1 MALTGKQRQ
10 FVEAKARGASNTQA
24 ALKAGYSEATAPQAG
39 SRLAKH
45 PEVIAA
51 LAKLAERAKS
61 KSKGSTKE
69 KSGTKPQAS
78 QPIVPPGSNVLALSK
93 LYEDPKAFLK
103 AVMNDTV
110 SDMKLRVDAAKAM
123 LPYEHAR
130 LGEGGKKEQKNA
142 AAKTAASKFAPAQ
155 PPKLVAAGGKK
166 V

>member
-1 MALTGKQRQ
+1 MGLTSKQRQ
-10 FVEAKARGASNTQA
+10 FVEAMARGMSKRDA
-24 ALKAGYSEATAPQAG
+24 AVKAGYSERTAFAAG
-39 SRLAKH
+39 TRLAKH
-45 PEVIAA
+45 PEVVAA
-51 LAKLAERAKS
+51 MAKLAERTKS
-61 KSKGSTKE
+61 KSKGSAKE
-69 KSGTKPQAS
+69 KAGAKSQAS

-130 LGEGGKKEQKNA
+130 VGEGGKKEQKDA
-142 AAKTAASKFAPAQ
+142 AAKTVASKFAPAQ